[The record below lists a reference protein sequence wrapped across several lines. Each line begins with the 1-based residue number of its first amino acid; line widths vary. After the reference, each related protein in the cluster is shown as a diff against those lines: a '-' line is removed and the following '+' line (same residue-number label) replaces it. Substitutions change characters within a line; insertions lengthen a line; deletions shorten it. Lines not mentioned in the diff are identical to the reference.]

1 MQFKIKL
8 LYTFLAIILTQSA
21 WSQVQIVSDA
31 NPVCAGVPTKYK
43 ISGAN
48 YDPSVDKIKWNL
60 GGGSF
65 AEDVLDPSALYDK
78 EGKNT
83 VTLEVNGTQVASL
96 DVYVYVLDP
105 VLTLSAVKGCE
116 PLSVTFSTSYTTFS
130 NAASGLPDIS
140 VISAKAVTGTG
151 AGGIMNN
158 GSFTYSY
165 VAFSGGGTAVYL
177 AGIEIT
183 DELGCVGTT
192 TKQVTVYPKPIALMD
207 PPSASSCY
215 PPLEVDFG
223 DVSDSRNS
231 DNIVSWS
238 WNLGEGTTSS
248 SQNPPKVSYS
258 SVGSYG
264 VRLIITN
271 SDGCID
277 TNDTKVGIGEPIA
290 NFTASTSVDTVCTN
304 VRFTNTS
311 STDEV
316 KWYVNGVRIYPRPA
330 PNDNYITYNFTPLS
344 KGWYTVTLVAEVT
357 TDGVTCTDEISKDYY
372 RSDVEA
378 KFTVVPDYGCAFPFT
393 AQFIDES
400 KRAVSYD
407 WFYDDAD
414 QESEEIGN
422 HEYIYD
428 KGEDTLKYILN
439 GGHYYRPSLTILDK
453 FGCPSS
459 YQLPDP
465 ITVFEPDSRF
475 MPDTVSGCVPL
486 TVNFTDSCI
495 FDRGVND
502 ITEYIW
508 NFGDGTIVNGVAPN
522 DSNYTHTYT
531 QPGIY
536 YARLKIVTQMGCTDT
551 SIWIPIA
558 VGDPSLI
565 DTDII
570 VSPVSGSTICPN
582 TNITLEYPGY
592 NNPDITGWHFDTPG
606 NMVWSCLNGGSS
618 PLITNFDDKIGPLS
632 ISLTAENDGCFKT
645 GATIVNYNV
654 EGPIGKITGYNIVS
668 CDTSNSIFWYGE
680 FQGVDS
686 IMVYDG
692 DGNSYKIISPQD
704 NTPYRIDY
712 LAAGDYTV
720 TITSFSNTTS
730 CPPYIDKIDIKLRNF
745 EPNFT
750 FEGFICKDLPFEFTA
765 TDLSLIGDKTYAGYA
780 WQFRENYFWQEVG
793 TPNVSHTF
801 TDTGKYEITLKM
813 VDLHGCVKDTTKEI
827 IVSELKARIQ
837 QIPEFTCYNED
848 LGVDF
853 MVKDSSEGIAPIAK
867 WSWKILNQTSDTNS
881 MQYSQGSYP
890 FGGKIKIEFEVEDS
904 AGCKSSLEAY
914 HYVYRPDNFVLNVP
928 TQACAGDK
936 LDFSAVM
943 SKPNHNL
950 VKFKWLFDDGGY
962 TLGNP
967 ADTILDVA
975 GTYPVRL
982 VVYEEHGCTDTSDVF
997 DIEVQDYPIAKIGV
1011 YNLDVELNTELCIGS
1026 VITFTDD
1033 SEYPGSAQRG
1043 IVTWEFGETNG
1054 ESSNENTPVY
1064 IYDGGGA
1071 RTIKLTVESTF
1082 GCTSDTTR
1090 NIFIEGPEGGF
1101 SINRNKICIGEEITF
1116 DILVD
1121 ENNPSV
1127 GFYTIDYADG
1137 NVDEEE
1143 PYSLSNS
1150 QKKHQYN
1157 FHPPGGFLRPKVILI
1172 ASDPQSNCT
1181 VTLTDTIYIHE
1192 VIAGFD
1198 RNSIGEASI
1207 ADSSKCFEPGIVHQ
1221 FFNTST
1227 GIDSW
1232 KFDYGDGKT
1241 PDAGNDGENPNNHV
1255 YDQFGIYN
1263 VRITVVQEDLGC
1275 RDTMIKPMILLP
1287 GPLINTADVIGC
1299 DGDSLLLMA
1308 NAGPGSTYLWT
1319 PATGL
1324 NNDTIPNPVAKISRT
1339 VNYTVNVTDASGCA
1353 GQAEVEAKI
1362 LKTPYLE
1369 QDLDCVYGDTT
1380 LFIGESLNLN
1390 LNINDPLYSY
1400 SWTPTDYL
1408 SCSDCYNPTATPLGS
1423 IAYNFV
1429 VNDNSGLECFTDY
1442 QGTICIIVRE
1452 EASLDVPSGFSPNG
1466 DGVNDYVYV
1475 GGWGIKELVSFRIY
1489 NRWGDLVFETED
1501 KTIGW
1506 DGTYNGELQEQDVYI
1521 YQVVATFYAIPE
1533 QKSKQGNITLFR

>member
-21 WSQVQIVSDA
+21 WSQVQIISSA
-31 NPVCAGVPTKYK
+31 NPVCLSATTYFT
-43 ISGAN
+43 ISGAT
-48 YDPSVDKIKWNL
+48 YDPNVDLIVW
-60 GGGSF
+60 GGDAAGQN
-65 AEDVLDPSALYDK
+65 VLVSSALFLS
-78 EGKNT
+78 EGKKT
-83 VTLEVNGTQVASL
+83 VTLTVNGALVASK
-96 DVYVYVLDP
+96 DIYVYEVKP
-105 VLTLSAVKGCE
+105 VLNLSALKGCE
-116 PLSVTFSTSYTTFS
+116 PLTVTFNTSYTTFS
-130 NAASGLPDIS
+130 NSASGLPD
-140 VISAKAVTGTG
+140 VNVVKARAATGTG
-151 AGGIMNN
+151 AGGIMDN
-158 GSFTYSY
+158 GDYTFTYS
-165 VAFSGGGTAVYL
+165 ALSGGGTGVYN

-183 DELGCVGTT
+183 DELGCVGTAYT
-192 TKQVTVYPKPIALMD
+192 QVKVFPKPTALMD
-207 PPSASSCY
+207 PPSASSCF
-215 PPLEVDFG
+215 PPLIVDFN

-231 DNIVSWS
+231 DNMVSWN

-248 SQNPPKVSYS
+248 SQNPPQVTYS
-258 SVGSYG
+258 NVGSYD
-264 VRLIITN
+264 VRLIVTN
-271 SDGCID
+271 SDGCKD

-290 NFTASTSVDTVCTN
+290 NFTASTQYDTVCTN
-304 VRFTNTS
+304 VKFTNTS

-330 PNDNYITYNFTPLS
+330 PNDNYITYNFAPLI

-357 TDGVTCTDEISKDYY
+357 TNGVTCTDEITKQYY

-407 WFYDDAD
+407 WFYDDLS
-414 QESEEIGN
+414 QTSEEIGN

-428 KGEDTLKYILN
+428 KGNDTLKYILN
-439 GGHYYRPSLTILDK
+439 GGHYYYPELTVFDK

-459 YQLPDP
+459 YKLPDP
-465 ITVFEPDSRF
+465 ITVFEPDARF

-502 ITEYIW
+502 ITQYIW
-508 NFGDGTIVNGVAPN
+508 NFGDGTIVNGLAPN

-531 QPGIY
+531 QTGIY

-551 SIWIPIA
+551 SIWIPIS
-558 VGDPSLI
+558 VGELSESIYFVDPP
-565 DTDII
+565 D
-570 VSPVSGSTICPN
+570 GSTLCPDDV
-582 TNITLEYPGY
+582 ITLNYFPESYIDGY
-592 NNPDITGWHFDTPG
+592 HFSIGGNNSAWNCYNDLTTPITTTLGEKVG
-606 NMVWSCLNGGSS
+606 EV
-618 PLITNFDDKIGPLS
+618 K
-632 ISLTAENDGCFKT
+632 ISLDAIDNGCHTDGAADGFFKT
-645 GATIVNYNV
+645 YTV

-680 FQGVDS
+680 FQGVDY
-686 IMVYDG
+686 VEVN
-692 DGNSYKIISPQD
+692 DGNGNTITINNPQD

-712 LAAGDYTV
+712 LATGDYTL
-720 TITSFSNTTS
+720 TITSFSNSTS
-730 CPPYIDKIDIKLRNF
+730 CPEYVDNIDVKLRNF
-745 EPNFT
+745 EPDFT
-750 FEGFICKDLPFEFTA
+750 FEGFTCKNLPFEFTA
-765 TDLSLIGDKTYAGYA
+765 TDLSLLGDKTYGGYA
-780 WQFRENYFWQEVG
+780 WKFEKNSYWSEVG
-793 TPNVSHTF
+793 SPSIFHTF
-801 TDTGKYEITLKM
+801 SDTGVHSITLKM
-813 VDLHGCVKDTTKEI
+813 VDLHGCEKDTTKKI
-827 IVSELKARIQ
+827 VVSELKARIKHE
-837 QIPEFTCYNED
+837 PEFTCFQDD
-848 LGVDF
+848 LGIDF
-853 MVKDSSEGIAPIAK
+853 TVSDSSEAIAPIAK

-881 MQYSQGSYP
+881 LRYTQGSFP

-904 AGCKSSLEAY
+904 AGCKASIEEY
-914 HYVYRPDNFVLNVP
+914 HYVYRPDNFNLNVP

-936 LDFSAVM
+936 LDFFAEIT
-943 SKPNHNL
+943 KPNHNL

-967 ADTILDVA
+967 ADTILSVA

-982 VVYEEHGCTDTSDVF
+982 VVFEDHGCTDTSDVF

-1011 YNLDVELNTELCIGS
+1011 YNLDVDSLSELCTGS
-1026 VITFTDD
+1026 IITFTDD
-1033 SEYPGSAQRG
+1033 SEYPGLAQPG
-1043 IVTWEFGETNG
+1043 TVSWDFGDVNG
-1054 ESSNENTPVY
+1054 ESSDANPAVY
-1064 IYDGGGA
+1064 IYETSGA

-1082 GCTSDTTR
+1082 GCKSDTTR
-1090 NIFIEGPEGGF
+1090 TIYIEGPSGDLA
-1101 SINRNKICIGEEITF
+1101 INKDSICIGEEVIIS
-1116 DILVD
+1116 ILAD
-1121 ENNPSV
+1121 EDNPSV
-1127 GFYTIDYADG
+1127 GSYSINYGDG
-1137 NVDEEE
+1137 ISEEDV
-1143 PYSLSNS
+1143 PYSLVNS
-1150 QKKHQYN
+1150 QKKHRY
-1157 FHPPGGFLRPKVILI
+1157 FYHPTGGFATIGIFLYSSND
-1172 ASDPQSNCT
+1172 ASECKFPLVDS
-1181 VTLTDTIYIHE
+1181 IYVHE

-1207 ADSSKCFEPGIVHQ
+1207 ADSSQCFEPGIVNQ

-1241 PDAGNDGENPNNHV
+1241 PDAGNSGEHPNNHV
-1255 YDQFGIYN
+1255 YDQWGIYN

-1275 RDTMIKPMILLP
+1275 RDTMIKPMILLQ

-1299 DGDSLLLMA
+1299 DGDSLQLSA
-1308 NAGPGSTYLWT
+1308 TAGAGSKFLWT

-1324 NNDTIPNPVAKISRT
+1324 NNDTISNPVAKISRT
-1339 VNYTVNVTDASGCA
+1339 VNYTVKVTDASGCE

-1423 IAYNFV
+1423 IEYNFV

-1501 KTIGW
+1501 KSIGW

-1521 YQVVATFYAIPE
+1521 YQVVATFYATSE

>member
-31 NPVCAGVPTKYK
+31 NPVCMGAVTNFS

-48 YDPSVDKIKWNL
+48 YDPNVDNIVW
-60 GGGSF
+60 GGEVSAQG
-65 AEDVLDPSALYDK
+65 VLVASALYLS
-78 EGKNT
+78 EGKKSI
-83 VTLEVNGTQVASL
+83 TLTVNGTLVATK
-96 DVYVYVLDP
+96 DVYVYEVKP
-105 VLTLSAVKGCE
+105 VLNLSILKGCE
-116 PLSVTFSTSYTTFS
+116 PLPVTFSTSYTTFS
-130 NAASGLPDIS
+130 NAASGLPD
-140 VISAKAVTGTG
+140 VQVVKARAATGTG
-151 AGGIMNN
+151 AGGIMDN
-158 GSFTYSY
+158 GDFTFTYP
-165 VAFSGGGTAVYL
+165 ALSGGGTGFYN

-183 DELGCVGTT
+183 DELGCLGTT
-192 TKQVTVYPKPIALMD
+192 TKQVTVYPKPIALMN

-215 PPLEVDFG
+215 PPLEVDFN
-223 DVSDSRNS
+223 DVSDSRNN
-231 DNIVSWS
+231 DNIVNWN

-248 SQNPPKVSYS
+248 SQNPPKASYS

-271 SDGCID
+271 SDGCKD

-290 NFTASTSVDTVCTN
+290 NFTASTTVDTVCTN
-304 VRFTNTS
+304 IRFTNAS

-330 PNDNYITYNFTPLS
+330 PNDNYITYNFAPLS

-428 KGEDTLKYILN
+428 KGEDTLKYTLN
-439 GGHYYRPSLTILDK
+439 GGHYYWPILTILDK

-551 SIWIPIA
+551 SIWIPIS

-582 TNITLEYPGY
+582 TKITLEYPGY

-692 DGNSYKIISPQD
+692 DGNSYKIINPQD

-730 CPPYIDKIDIKLRNF
+730 CPPYIDEIDIKLRNF

-750 FEGFICKDLPFEFTA
+750 FEGFICKGLPFDFTA

-848 LGVDF
+848 FGVDF

-867 WSWKILNQTSDTNS
+867 WSWEIQNQTSDTNS
-881 MQYSQGSYP
+881 LRYTQASFP

-914 HYVYRPDNFVLNVP
+914 HYVYRPDNFDLNVP

-936 LDFSAVM
+936 LDFFAVM
-943 SKPNHNL
+943 TKPNHNL

-967 ADTILDVA
+967 ADTILSVA

-1011 YNLDVELNTELCIGS
+1011 YNLDVDSLTELCTGS
-1026 VITFTDD
+1026 IITFTDD
-1033 SEYPGSAQRG
+1033 SEYPGLAQPG
-1043 IVTWEFGETNG
+1043 AVNWDFDEVNG
-1054 ESSNENTPVY
+1054 ESSNANPAVY
-1064 IYDGGGA
+1064 IYENSGL

-1082 GCTSDTTR
+1082 GCKSETTR
-1090 NIFIEGPEGGF
+1090 PIYIEGPAGDF
-1101 SINRNKICIGEEITF
+1101 AINKESICIGEEVIIS
-1116 DILVD
+1116 ILVD
-1121 ENNPSV
+1121 DNNPSV
-1127 GFYTIDYADG
+1127 GSYSIAYGDG
-1137 NVDEEE
+1137 ISDENE
-1143 PYSLSNS
+1143 PYSTSNS
-1150 QKKHQYN
+1150 QKTHRYLY
-1157 FHPPGGFLRPKVILI
+1157 HPEGGYANISIFLFS
-1172 ASDPQSNCT
+1172 SDQSSNCKIP
-1181 VTLTDTIYIHE
+1181 LTDSIYIHE

-1198 RNSIGEASI
+1198 RNSIGEGSI
-1207 ADSSKCFEPGIVHQ
+1207 ADSSQCFEPGIVNQ
-1221 FFNTST
+1221 FFNTSS

-1232 KFDYGDGKT
+1232 KFEYGDGGT
-1241 PDAGNDGENPNNHV
+1241 DAGTDGEHPNNHV
-1255 YDQFGIYN
+1255 YNQPGVYN
-1263 VRITVVQEDLGC
+1263 ARITVAQDELGC

-1287 GPLINTADVIGC
+1287 GPLINVADVIGC
-1299 DGDSLLLMA
+1299 EGDSLLLMA

-1319 PATGL
+1319 PAVGL
-1324 NNDTIPNPVAKISRT
+1324 SNDTISNPVAKISRT
-1339 VNYTVNVTDASGCA
+1339 VNYTVNVADASGCE
-1353 GQAEVEAKI
+1353 GVAEVEAKI
-1362 LKTPYLE
+1362 LKTPYLPE
-1369 QDLDCVYGDTT
+1369 DLDCAYGDTT
-1380 LFIGESLNLN
+1380 LFIGERVNLN
-1390 LNINDPLYSY
+1390 VNVNEPLYRY
-1400 SWTPTDYL
+1400 TWTPSDYL
-1408 SCSDCYNPTATPLGS
+1408 SCTNCYNPTAEPLENIVYTVTVIDS
-1423 IAYNFV
+1423 
-1429 VNDNSGLECFTDY
+1429 SGLGCFPDY
-1442 QGTICIIVRE
+1442 EASICIVVRN
-1452 EASLDVPSGFSPNG
+1452 EASIDVPSGFSPNG
-1466 DGVNDYVYV
+1466 DGVNDIVYAD
-1475 GGWGIKELVSFRIY
+1475 GWGIKDLVSFRIY
-1489 NRWGDLVFETED
+1489 NRWGDVVFETED

-1506 DGTYNGELQEQDVYI
+1506 DGTYNGEMQEQDVYI
-1521 YQVVATFYAIPE
+1521 YQVVATFYATPE